1 MKELVVL
8 SGKGGTGKTS
18 LVAAFAALA
27 ERKVLADC
35 DVDAADLHLI
45 LTPRTLQVQEFQ
57 GRRRARIV
65 PDRCAGCG
73 ACAEFCR
80 FGAIAFDGPGNEAI
94 GRTYR
99 VDPLACDGC
108 GVCGHVCPSQA
119 VEFSIGRDGE
129 WYISETRHGPLV
141 HARLDP
147 GGENS
152 GKLVTLVRQHA
163 RAVAEERDLDL
174 LVVDGSPGIGCPVIA
189 SVAGTDLVLG
199 VAEPTLSGQ
208 HDLERLAGLTA
219 HFRIP
224 MAVCLNRAD
233 LNPEIAS
240 ATERWCQ
247 ARGIRLVGRIPY
259 DPVFNQ
265 AQEQRKSVVEVGDG
279 PAARALR
286 DVWQATH
293 AMLTAGRRF
302 GNGRTVCDSW

>member
-1 MKELVVL
+1 VKELVVL

-27 ERKVLADC
+27 DRKVLADC

-45 LTPRTLQVQEFQ
+45 LSPRTLQVQEFQ

-65 PDRCAGCG
+65 SDLCAGCG
-73 ACAEFCR
+73 ACAEHCR
-80 FGAIAFDGPGNEAI
+80 FGAIALDGPGNGAI
-94 GRTYR
+94 ATTYR
-99 VDPLACDGC
+99 VDPLACEGC
-108 GVCGHVCPSQA
+108 GVCGYVCPTHA
-119 VEFSIGRDGE
+119 VAFGLGRDGE
-129 WYISETRHGPLV
+129 WYISETRHGPMV

-152 GKLVTLVRQHA
+152 GKLVTLVREGA
-163 RAVAEERDLDL
+163 RAVAKERDLDL

-208 HDLERLAGLTA
+208 HDLGRLAALTA

-233 LNPEIAS
+233 LNPEVAS
-240 ATERWCQ
+240 AIQRWCA
-247 ARGIRLVGRIPY
+247 ARGIRVVGRIPY

-265 AQEQRKSVVEVGDG
+265 AQAQRQSVVEVGDG
-279 PAARALR
+279 PAARAVR
-286 DVWQATH
+286 EVWEETRAALAAT
-293 AMLTAGRRF
+293 R
-302 GNGRTVCDSW
+302 

>member
-45 LTPRTLQVQEFQ
+45 LTPETLWVEEFQ
-57 GRRRARIV
+57 GRRRAHIV
-65 PDRCAGCG
+65 ADRCAGCG
-73 ACAEFCR
+73 ACTEHCR
-80 FGAIAFDGPGNEAI
+80 FGAIALDGPGNEAI
-94 GRTYR
+94 AKTYR
-99 VDPLACDGC
+99 VDPLACEGC
-108 GVCGHVCPSQA
+108 GVCAHVCPTQA
-119 VEFSIGRDGE
+119 VEFGLGRDGE

-152 GKLVTLVRQHA
+152 GKLVTLVRERA
-163 RAVAEERDLDL
+163 RALAEKRDLDL

-199 VAEPTLSGQ
+199 VTEPTLSGQ
-208 HDLERLAGLTA
+208 HDLERLVGLAA

-224 MAVCLNRAD
+224 IAVCINKVD
-233 LNPEIAS
+233 LNPDVAS
-240 ATERWCQ
+240 AIERWCQ
-247 ARGIRLVGRIPY
+247 ARGIWIVGRIPY
-259 DPVFNQ
+259 DPVFNRAQ
-265 AQEQRKSVVEVGDG
+265 AQRKSVVEVGNG
-279 PAARALR
+279 PAAKALR
-286 DVWQATH
+286 EVWQETAT
-293 AMLTAGRRF
+293 ALEAIR
-302 GNGRTVCDSW
+302 

>member
-45 LTPRTLQVQEFQ
+45 LSPRTLQVQEFQ

-65 PDRCAGCG
+65 SDLCAGCG
-73 ACAEFCR
+73 ACAEHCR
-80 FGAIAFDGPGNEAI
+80 FGAIALDGPGNGAI
-94 GRTYR
+94 AKTYR
-99 VDPLACDGC
+99 VDPLACEGC
-108 GVCGHVCPSQA
+108 GVCGYVCPTHA
-119 VEFSIGRDGE
+119 VAFGLGRDGE
-129 WYISETRHGPLV
+129 WYISETRHGPMV

-152 GKLVTLVRQHA
+152 GKLVTLVRERA
-163 RAVAEERDLDL
+163 RDLAKERDLDL

-199 VAEPTLSGQ
+199 LAEPTLSSQ
-208 HDLERLAGLTA
+208 HDLERLAALTT
-219 HFRIP
+219 HFRTP
-224 MAVCLNRAD
+224 MVVCLNRAD
-233 LNPEIAS
+233 LNSEVAS
-240 ATERWCQ
+240 AIERWC
-247 ARGIRLVGRIPY
+247 ATRGIRVVGRIPY

-265 AQEQRKSVVEVGDG
+265 ALVQRKSVVEIGDG
-279 PAARALR
+279 PAARAVR
-286 DVWQATH
+286 EVWEETRAALAAT
-293 AMLTAGRRF
+293 R
-302 GNGRTVCDSW
+302 

>member
-1 MKELVVL
+1 VKELVVL

-27 ERKVLADC
+27 DRKVLADC

-57 GRRRARIV
+57 GRRRARILS
-65 PDRCAGCG
+65 DLCAGCG
-73 ACAEFCR
+73 ACAEHCR
-80 FGAIAFDGPGNEAI
+80 FRAIHLDGPGNGVIAK
-94 GRTYR
+94 TWR
-99 VDPLACDGC
+99 VDPLPCEGC
-108 GVCGHVCPSQA
+108 GVCAHVCPTHA
-119 VEFSIGRDGE
+119 VEFALGRDGE
-129 WYISETRHGPLV
+129 WYISETRHGPMI

-152 GKLVTLVRQHA
+152 GKLVTLVRERA

-174 LVVDGSPGIGCPVIA
+174 LLVDGSPGIGCPVIA

-224 MAVCLNRAD
+224 MALCINRAD
-233 LNPEIAS
+233 LNPDVAS
-240 ATERWCQ
+240 AIERWC
-247 ARGIRLVGRIPY
+247 AGRGIRIVGRIPY
-259 DPVFNQ
+259 DPAFNHAQ
-265 AQEQRKSVVEVGDG
+265 AQRKSVVEVGNG

-286 DVWQATH
+286 EVWKETH
-293 AMLTAGRRF
+293 AALTAIR
-302 GNGRTVCDSW
+302 

>member
-1 MKELVVL
+1 VKELVVL

-27 ERKVLADC
+27 DRKVLADC

-57 GRRRARIV
+57 GRRRARILS
-65 PDRCAGCG
+65 DLCAGCG
-73 ACAEFCR
+73 ACAEHCR
-80 FGAIAFDGPGNEAI
+80 FRAIHLDGPGNGVIAK
-94 GRTYR
+94 TWR
-99 VDPLACDGC
+99 VDPLPCEGC
-108 GVCGHVCPSQA
+108 GVCAHVCPTHA
-119 VEFSIGRDGE
+119 VEFTLGRDGE
-129 WYISETRHGPLV
+129 WYISETRHGPMI

-152 GKLVTLVRQHA
+152 GKLVTLVRERA

-174 LVVDGSPGIGCPVIA
+174 LLVDGSPGIGCPVIA

-224 MAVCLNRAD
+224 MALCINRAD
-233 LNPEIAS
+233 LNPDVAS
-240 ATERWCQ
+240 AIERWC
-247 ARGIRLVGRIPY
+247 AGRGIRIVGRIPY
-259 DPVFNQ
+259 DPAFNHAQ
-265 AQEQRKSVVEVGDG
+265 AQRKSVVEVGNG

-286 DVWQATH
+286 EVWKETH
-293 AMLTAGRRF
+293 AALTAIR
-302 GNGRTVCDSW
+302 

>member
-45 LTPRTLQVQEFQ
+45 LSPRTLQVQEFQ

-65 PDRCAGCG
+65 SDLCAGCG
-73 ACAEFCR
+73 ACAEHCR
-80 FGAIAFDGPGNEAI
+80 FGAIALDGPGNGAI
-94 GRTYR
+94 AKTYR
-99 VDPLACDGC
+99 VDPLACEGC
-108 GVCGHVCPSQA
+108 GVCGYVCPTHA
-119 VEFSIGRDGE
+119 VAFGLGRDGE
-129 WYISETRHGPLV
+129 WYISETRHGPMV

-152 GKLVTLVRQHA
+152 GKLVTLVRERA
-163 RAVAEERDLDL
+163 RDLAKERDLDL

-199 VAEPTLSGQ
+199 LAEPTLSSQ
-208 HDLERLAGLTA
+208 HDLERLAALTA
-219 HFRIP
+219 HFRTP
-224 MAVCLNRAD
+224 MVVCLNRAD
-233 LNPEIAS
+233 LNSEVAS
-240 ATERWCQ
+240 AIERWC
-247 ARGIRLVGRIPY
+247 ATRGIRVVGRIPY

-265 AQEQRKSVVEVGDG
+265 ALVQRKSVVEIGDG
-279 PAARALR
+279 PAARAVR
-286 DVWQATH
+286 EVWEETRAALAAT
-293 AMLTAGRRF
+293 R
-302 GNGRTVCDSW
+302 

>member
-27 ERKVLADC
+27 DRKVLADC

-45 LTPRTLQVQEFQ
+45 LTPETLWVEEFQ
-57 GRRRARIV
+57 GRERARIV
-65 PDRCAGCG
+65 SDRCAGCG
-73 ACAEFCR
+73 ACAEHCR
-80 FGAIAFDGPGNEAI
+80 FGAIAFDGPGNGAI
-94 GRTYR
+94 AKTYR
-99 VDPLACDGC
+99 VDPLACEGC
-108 GVCGHVCPSQA
+108 GVCAHVCPTQA
-119 VEFSIGRDGE
+119 VEFGLGRDGE

-152 GKLVTLVRQHA
+152 GKLVTLVRGRA
-163 RAVAEERDLDL
+163 RALAEKRGLDL

-199 VAEPTLSGQ
+199 VTEPTLSGQ

-224 MAVCLNRAD
+224 MAVCINKVD
-233 LNPEIAS
+233 LNPEVAS
-240 ATERWCQ
+240 AIERWCQ
-247 ARGIRLVGRIPY
+247 ARGIQIVGRIPY
-259 DPVFNQ
+259 DPVFSDAQ
-265 AQEQRKSVVEVGDG
+265 AQRKSVVEIANG

-286 DVWQATH
+286 EVWQETETT
-293 AMLTAGRRF
+293 LTATR
-302 GNGRTVCDSW
+302 